1 MQIRTGLRA
10 GFTAETISEPLNI
23 LAPAAALVRPAA
35 GAGAAG
41 ELPTLDALFHSAQVE
56 GGVHR
61 VDGQG
66 QAVGVAEVDPGEQQ
80 HLHAVLQYRI
90 RIRPERRTDAL
101 VIAPPNDATHHGHT
115 LPGPVLGQLEVEVL
129 LAGRQARDLSP
140 HPEGAPA
147 GGLQDLAVQGR
158 GDGRQGKDLACGFG
172 RGLAHG
178 APFEDR
184 PPSSAHARMTV
195 PAYFRGSTTTMGPTF
210 TLSSSDLGGQATED
224 QVFNG
229 FGCTGRNLSPAL
241 SWVHPPAGTKSFA
254 VTLFDPDAPTG
265 SGWWHWLVF
274 DLPADVRGLPTG
286 AGTLGMPGLPIG
298 AVQSR
303 TDYGIQGYGGPCPPP
318 GHGLH
323 R

>member
-1 MQIRTGLRA
+1 
-10 GFTAETISEPLNI
+10 
-23 LAPAAALVRPAA
+23 
-35 GAGAAG
+35 
-41 ELPTLDALFHSAQVE
+41 
-56 GGVHR
+56 
-61 VDGQG
+61 
-66 QAVGVAEVDPGEQQ
+66 
-80 HLHAVLQYRI
+80 
-90 RIRPERRTDAL
+90 
-101 VIAPPNDATHHGHT
+101 
-115 LPGPVLGQLEVEVL
+115 
-129 LAGRQARDLSP
+129 
-140 HPEGAPA
+140 
-147 GGLQDLAVQGR
+147 
-158 GDGRQGKDLACGFG
+158 
-172 RGLAHG
+172 
-178 APFEDR
+178 
-184 PPSSAHARMTV
+184 
-195 PAYFRGSTTTMGPTF
+195 MGPTF

-323 R
+323 RYVLTVHALDVERLGLGADSTAAVVGFTIHAHTLGRASLLFYHSR